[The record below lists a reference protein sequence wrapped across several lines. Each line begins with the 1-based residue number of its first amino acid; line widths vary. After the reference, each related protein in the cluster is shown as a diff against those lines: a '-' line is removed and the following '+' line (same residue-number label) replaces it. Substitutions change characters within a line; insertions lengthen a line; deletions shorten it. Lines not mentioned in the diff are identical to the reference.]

1 MAKPLR
7 IVLTTI
13 KWLAA
18 ALVALVALFF
28 AINSFDEDLRPEAI
42 ALATPPANPYA
53 PDKNLYIALLGFHA
67 ADGESS
73 VAVAERRIRANQEL
87 ASELQ
92 RDPKHAAQLIERYAK
107 PEGLGFA
114 GKIDFCLLLSGS
126 CWAEAELHA
135 AEIATLRNSNR
146 TLYQRYLDLPALPGY
161 FETEGPHVLMLP
173 AYPPSQLRRLFLA
186 DTALDVKRAA
196 GIEKK
201 QAALQR
207 LRDDVETWRRMLIG
221 EGTLISKMLAI
232 VGLHSDYM
240 FLGDMIA
247 DSSVELAPLSPAI
260 DDILTRVGSEDWKMR
275 DIFAF
280 EYRVGESMMQQI
292 RRNQPP
298 LFGPLPEV
306 DHEGTRWWE
315 PYWGRLQWH
324 FFKFN
329 ATDNSRAHLMIE
341 LQRAANSDPSNLLSA
356 QKQVAA
362 WIDQDFGFGPGMIY
376 NPIGKLTVA
385 ISAPAYE
392 NYPLRVYDV
401 AAYARAVRLAYEIRL
416 QQIATTDVPAFS
428 RQHTEWSTH
437 PVSGEPF
444 AWDPVAGRLT
454 VPTMGKTSTD
464 RRFDVPVSAAS
475 RAMR

>member
-173 AYPPSQLRRLFLA
+173 AYPSSELRRLFLA
-186 DTALDVKRAA
+186 NTALDIKRAA
-196 GIEKK
+196 GIEK
-201 QAALQR
+201 QRAALLR
-207 LRDDVETWRRMLIG
+207 MRDDVETWRRMFIG
-221 EGTLISKMLAI
+221 EGTLISKMLATAS
-232 VGLHSDYM
+232 LHGDYI

-247 DSSVELAPLSPAI
+247 DPNVELAPLSPAI
-260 DDILTRVGSEDWKMR
+260 DDILKRVSSEDWKMR
-275 DIFAF
+275 DLFAF
-280 EYRVGESMMQQI
+280 EYRVGENMMQQM
-292 RRNQPP
+292 RHSQPP
-298 LFGPLPEV
+298 LFGPIPEAT
-306 DHEGTRWWE
+306 DEGVSWWE

-329 ATDNSRAHLMIE
+329 ATDNSRARLMNE
-341 LQRAANSDPSNLLSA
+341 LQRAANADPSHLPSA

-362 WIDQDFGFGPGMIY
+362 WVEENFGFVPGMVY

-385 ISAPAYE
+385 IAAPAYD

-401 AAYARAVRLAYEIRL
+401 AAYARAVRLAYEIRR
-416 QQIATTDVPAFS
+416 QRIAITDVPVFS
-428 RQHTEWSTH
+428 QQHPEWSTH
-437 PVSGEPF
+437 PVSGHAF
-444 AWDPVAGRLT
+444 AWDPTAGRLT
-454 VPTMGKTSTD
+454 VPTMGKTSIE
-464 RRFDVPVSAAS
+464 RRFDVPVLSAS
-475 RAMR
+475 Q